1 MKLYIEPVAMLL
13 YVERDDI
20 LTSSG
25 GEADVWGDDIFA
37 PLGEE

>member
-1 MKLYIEPVAMLL
+1 MKRYTEPVAMLL

-25 GEADVWGDDIFA
+25 GDADFWGDDIFA
-37 PLGEE
+37 PLDEE